1 MLPMVLALSLNAA
14 PAAAPPAPVDLT
26 AWNRR
31 RLTTNR
37 AAMFVLGGWA
47 VGNIAVGAVGFGL
60 ERDERLRWLHL
71 GNATWNLVNLG
82 LALAGLIGDWGKDP
96 AAFDA
101 RESLEASNT
110 QEKILLFNAGL
121 DVAYL
126 AAGAFLWQRGEG
138 TLDARLVGFGQ
149 ALLIQGGF
157 LLVFDT
163 VLAVLNGRLTNEL
176 MLGVDVTPT
185 GAMGARVGWRW

>member
-1 MLPMVLALSLNAA
+1 MLSLALALTLNAT
-14 PAAAPPAPVDLT
+14 PAAAPAPPVDLT

-37 AAMFVLGGWA
+37 TAMFVLGGWA
-47 VGNIAVGAVGFGL
+47 VGNIVVGSVGFGL

-96 AAFDA
+96 AGFDA
-101 RESLEASNT
+101 RQSLEASNT
-110 QEKILLFNAGL
+110 QEKILLLNAGL

-138 TLDARLVGFGQ
+138 TADARLVGFGQ

-163 VLAVLNGRLTNEL
+163 VLAILNGRLTQEL
-176 MLGVDVTPT
+176 LLGVDVSPT
-185 GAMGARVGWRW
+185 GALGARVGWRW

>member
-1 MLPMVLALSLNAA
+1 MLSTVLALTLNAA
-14 PAAAPPAPVDLT
+14 PSAVPAAPVDLT

-31 RLTTNR
+31 RLSTNR

-101 RESLEASNT
+101 RQSLDASNT

-121 DVAYL
+121 DVAYI